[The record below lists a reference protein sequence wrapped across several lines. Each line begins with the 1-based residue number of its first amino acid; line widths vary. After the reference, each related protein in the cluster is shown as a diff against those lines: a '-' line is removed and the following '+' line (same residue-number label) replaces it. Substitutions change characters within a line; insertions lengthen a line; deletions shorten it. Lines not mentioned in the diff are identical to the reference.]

1 MPDIIESAEGIGGAV
16 RVSMDLYRTRVES
29 TEPFIISSAPAPVR
43 DIFAEFRYR
52 MSRRNLRPL
61 LVEIDSIPKPKRI
74 SNLYMLA
81 AKEEEIRDKS

>member
-1 MPDIIESAEGIGGAV
+1 MPDIIESAEGIEGAV

-29 TEPFIISSAPAPVR
+29 TEPFIISSAPVR
-43 DIFAEFRYR
+43 DIFAEFRHR
-52 MSRRNLRPL
+52 MPRRNLRPL